1 MFNTLESVMK
11 LDYPTF
17 EVIFAVQ
24 DENDEA
30 LPVVKMVMDKYPDV
44 PARVIISES
53 DRREETH
60 SRQGECGSQRKS
72 R

>member
-11 LDYPTF
+11 LDYPIF

-53 DRREETH
+53 SGQTVN
-60 SRQGECGSQRKS
+60 
-72 R
+72 